1 MCLKRVCRIRRVQVC
16 VLEGSVRGWGRFRL
30 PNKVCLD
37 RELTKY
43 QYLQS

>member
-1 MCLKRVCRIRRVQVC
+1 MCVC
-16 VLEGSVRGWGRFRL
+16 VRGECKGVGRFRL